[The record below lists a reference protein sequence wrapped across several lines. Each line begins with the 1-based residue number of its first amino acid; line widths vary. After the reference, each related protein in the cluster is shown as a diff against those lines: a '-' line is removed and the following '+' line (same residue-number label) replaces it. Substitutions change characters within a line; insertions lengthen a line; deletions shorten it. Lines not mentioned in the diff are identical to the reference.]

1 MGGVFLV
8 FSYLVEGILDFH
20 NEIFWKS
27 KDFVRF
33 NNECSEMGII
43 AHSQIIKSKIG
54 WILTIK

>member
-1 MGGVFLV
+1 M

-43 AHSQIIKSKIG
+43 AHSKNIKRKIG